1 MILTGN
7 GEKGREKANCDSR
20 WGEQVEKTRER
31 AKLDKLKEMPSA
43 YHPFTHSL
51 LQQALIKHRLCTRVH
66 CKHLLVVSEAE
77 KISPFMESHGGGYK
91 QILACVLCH
100 SVVSNSL

>member
-31 AKLDKLKEMPSA
+31 AKLDRLKEMPSA
-43 YHPFTHSL
+43 YHPSTHSL
-51 LQQALIKHRLCTRVH
+51 LRQVLKHRLCARVR
-66 CKHLLVVSEAE
+66 CKHLRW
-77 KISPFMESHGGGYK
+77 
-91 QILACVLCH
+91 
-100 SVVSNSL
+100 